1 MLPAGAPGPDE
12 SCLAEWLW
20 TQRQPGPAGR
30 HNQFRMLQRTPKK
43 DRSPRH
49 GTTQPR
55 VSSGRPTPRC
65 SYHEAK
71 SKGGAAEARRNPD
84 VSLLLAR
91 RSSAPNAACR
101 AASLDRQP
109 SAAKELPLLTC
120 QGRGSSFWHSLGLL
134 LLLPTCTRACRPR
147 GALSCSPAEPAARTH
162 GPHAQLRSRRGGG
175 GAAPRAVRRARKPDG
190 SSAPHLRP
198 RGSETLGR
206 TGFGA
211 RQRTQQICTER
222 ASRRPS
228 QPWQRRRPVL
238 SSAGIEYRG
247 PS

>member
-1 MLPAGAPGPDE
+1 MLPAGAPGPDK

-30 HNQFRMLQRTPKK
+30 HNQSRPLQRTPKK

-91 RSSAPNAACR
+91 RSSAPNAACSG
-101 AASLDRQP
+101 AASLDNNHR
-109 SAAKELPLLTC
+109 A
-120 QGRGSSFWHSLGLL
+120 GRGGSQIIAAEGI
-134 LLLPTCTRACRPR
+134 A
-147 GALSCSPAEPAARTH
+147 PAE
-162 GPHAQLRSRRGGG
+162 
-175 GAAPRAVRRARKPDG
+175 V
-190 SSAPHLRP
+190 
-198 RGSETLGR
+198 
-206 TGFGA
+206 
-211 RQRTQQICTER
+211 
-222 ASRRPS
+222 
-228 QPWQRRRPVL
+228 
-238 SSAGIEYRG
+238 
-247 PS
+247 